1 VHNCTGLLYTNDHT
15 VDLFIPASP
24 LAHDLSIGYNLTMAT
39 MWQSVGTFWLLHN
52 LMGTQHRGSVSLT
65 NMFYV
70 WLYYILKESFFNKYW
85 FYEKIRTNNDLRF
98 LKKYS
103 EIGLAV
109 EISK

>member
-1 VHNCTGLLYTNDHT
+1 MT
-15 VDLFIPASP
+15 I
-24 LAHDLSIGYNLTMAT
+24 
-39 MWQSVGTFWLLHN
+39 LHFK
-52 LMGTQHRGSVSLT
+52 G
-65 NMFYV
+65 
-70 WLYYILKESFFNKYW
+70 KFFNKYW